1 MSKLIRVLSYEG
13 TEAFIEA
20 SLAKAGVPLNGKF
33 QTTKG
38 SITSIVTEVRAC
50 PCLTCNYNI
59 TSNFDLICDDCKASA
74 KAVGIVAQ
82 EYFNDKDSQTNEN
95 ENKNK
100 EEN

>member
-1 MSKLIRVLSYEG
+1 MAKLVRVLTYEG

-20 SLAKAGVPLNGKF
+20 SLAKIGVPLNGKF
-33 QTTKG
+33 QTAKG
-38 SITSIVTEVRAC
+38 SISSIITEVRAC

-74 KAVGIVAQ
+74 KAVGAIAA
-82 EYFNDKDSQTNEN
+82 EFLTT
-95 ENKNK
+95 